1 MKCLKQPWWLKMSDE
16 IKEEIIKKD
25 INITSG
31 QYVASA
37 VRINQ
42 YPEGELH
49 EIAFMGRSN
58 VGKSSLINSLCR
70 RNGLARTSG
79 SPGKTQTLNFYRLMA
94 KMSETERREFFLV
107 DLPGYGYARTG
118 KSNRQQWAKFIEEY
132 LLKSPRLQL
141 ACQLID
147 IRHTPM
153 ESDISTYKW
162 LIANDVPVQVIAT
175 KADKL
180 NRMAVKKN
188 VDAIRKGLGMKG
200 DHIIAYSS
208 EKGLGRSELLDVIG
222 QILLK

>member
-1 MKCLKQPWWLKMSDE
+1 MSN
-16 IKEEIIKKD
+16 EIIIDEVTKKE

-58 VGKSSLINSLCR
+58 VGKSSLINSLSR

-79 SPGKTQTLNFYRLMA
+79 SPGKTQTLNFYKLMA
-94 KMSETERREFFLV
+94 KLSDTDKRDFFLV

-141 ACQLID
+141 ACQLVD
-147 IRHTPM
+147 IRHDPM
-153 ESDISTYKW
+153 ESDIGTYQW
-162 LIANDVPVQVIAT
+162 LIENDIPVQVIAT

-188 VDAIRKGLGMKG
+188 VEAIRKGLGMKG
-200 DHIIAYSS
+200 GNIIAYSS
-208 EKGLGRSELLDVIG
+208 EKGLGRPELLDVIG